1 MGNAGSASDELR
13 RWKDKYFELQE
24 SLEEQEKDT
33 EAFRSVLQRMLLRLC
48 LSAEGQSA
56 QFDDEL
62 KRVRA
67 DVRKSDI
74 KVEDLADRLN
84 ELDAALSKVDAVKS
98 KSAERFAKLIRE
110 MSDLLESAK
119 PPRSDKAALKKVS
132 KLVRR
137 DTILT
142 EQYLPVLEEFAEV
155 QKSVITWMQAQAP
168 SQPGLMSRIFG
179 GASASID
186 NVDQGEE
193 LEAETSPGDELEI
206 EAETVLEEDEV
217 VPGFAAISVH
227 VRNTLNHLL
236 EQLTFPQSSQRALRE
251 LKDKIS
257 GPLNWY
263 ELGPTLDDLSNVVIS
278 AIGRGQRDFGS
289 FLSDID
295 ERLQKIQTVVLE
307 ALQADESLRAEEL
320 EMDRKVRTQ
329 ISSMTASLEQESD
342 LEGLKSSIKS
352 QVDSISQVLDHFAV
366 VTQRIQDDKAKDYEI
381 LKAKFDEME
390 QESRFFRQ
398 RLKEERSKALTD
410 ALTKLPNREAYD
422 ERFSLEYERW
432 KRYRKPTTMVVADV
446 DHFKSINDE
455 YGHLSGDKVLQIL
468 AKELQSRLRKT
479 DFIARYGGEEFVFL
493 LPETDLETA
502 QSVMNKTREMIARLP
517 FHFRDEKV
525 QVTVS
530 FGMVAFAEGLEAE
543 DLFELADKALY
554 QAKANGRNRVELASP

>member
-24 SLEEQEKDT
+24 SLEGQEKDT

-74 KVEDLADRLN
+74 KVDELALRLN

-98 KSAERFAKLIRE
+98 KSAERFAKLIGE
-110 MSDLLESAK
+110 MSEVLESLK
-119 PPRSDKAALKKVS
+119 PPRSDKAALKKMA
-132 KLVRR
+132 KLMRR
-137 DTILT
+137 DSLLT

-155 QKSVITWMQAQAP
+155 QKSVIVWMQEQAP
-168 SQPGLMSRIFG
+168 IQPGLMSRIFG
-179 GASASID
+179 GSTSS
-186 NVDQGEE
+186 NTHVDQGAEPE
-193 LEAETSPGDELEI
+193 PETSPGDALEI
-206 EAETVLEEDEV
+206 ESETSLEEDEV

-227 VRNTLNHLL
+227 VRSTLNHLL

-295 ERLQKIQTVVLE
+295 ERLQKIQSVVLE
-307 ALQADESLRAEEL
+307 TLQADEGLRAEEL
-320 EMDRKVRTQ
+320 EMDKRVRFQ

-352 QVDSISQVLDHFAV
+352 QVDSISEVLDNFSA
-366 VTQRIQDDKAKDYEI
+366 VTQRIQDNKAKDYEV
-381 LKAKFDEME
+381 LKARFEELE

-398 RLKEERSKALTD
+398 RLKEERNKALTD

-543 DLFELADKALY
+543 ALFDLADKALY
-554 QAKANGRNRVELASP
+554 EAKSNGRNRVEVASP